1 MFAAQA
7 SPRDDTPP
15 VVRGTARDCGNNSWQ
30 GRSNPQE
37 ENL

>member
-7 SPRDDTPP
+7 SPRRDTPP
-15 VVRGTARDCGNNSWQ
+15 VVRGTAPGFGNNSWQ